1 MTKTKAWL
9 AISHHSA
16 FRCGGWAYVTTG
28 GGAFSGAVGG
38 ERRVAGPRTAMLAV
52 EALLRSLAKSG
63 EAGVGVSLHIA
74 DPELLRLMG
83 ALAAPGTRPA
93 GDASAAQEI
102 YRGEDAALWTRLGE
116 ARTRS
121 GLSVVPLLP
130 PAGRIEDFIA
140 AWAETARDKAKATGG
155 FAATIPKVNF
165 ARLKD
170 VT

>member
-16 FRCGGWAYVTTG
+16 FRCGGWAYVTTS

-63 EAGVGVSLHIA
+63 ETGIGATLHIA
-74 DPELLRLMG
+74 DQELLRLTG
-83 ALAAPGTRPA
+83 ALGVVGSRLPNDVP
-93 GDASAAQEI
+93 AAQEI
-102 YRGEDAALWTRLGE
+102 YRSEDAELWTRIGQ
-116 ARTRS
+116 AATKS

-155 FAATIPKVNF
+155 FAAAIPKVNF

-170 VT
+170 VA